1 MHQISVSLTS
11 LMLTMVPASAD
22 EGPMLEV
29 RVHQGQIQVTGNG
42 QQRVLATAKS
52 ATFPWALNVA
62 DR

>member
-1 MHQISVSLTS
+1 
-11 LMLTMVPASAD
+11 MLTMVPASAD